1 MTYGGSGLSETSPIS
16 IGAGATFRTHIA
28 DLHVGVGSAA
38 LQVQNVSP
46 LPIQITIGTDTYWV
60 TASQA
65 TTLPLPLPPNGAGV
79 DYTLTNNTAS
89 TVTGSQTFVWLLD
102 GQEPPQP
109 DGPLTSAAATGAGS
123 GGGEVNYAL
132 ETGGNL
138 QTLEQNFHGF
148 SNGGSQVTYYDTD
161 TTPVDS
167 SGLLIMGSSGSTPGT
182 AIPGDARAIQVD
194 TVGRLVLSPT
204 SAGAVSIVSPVDGS
218 GYVQVDLELVGGAAV
233 NLAKETGGN
242 LASIL
247 TADMKTASI
256 VANGGSAA
264 PTPVAQVGGIQQ
276 GTGFLQ
282 PLVLDASQ
290 NLLVNVQSLPSIQ
303 LASQGTPGSPVPAS
317 ALQIAGSDGTDLR
330 TLATDTGGQL
340 KVLIEGGTGSPV
352 TIAAPSNTSNIS
364 ATSVQVKNAA
374 GTLYGVTG
382 YSSIAQFFQ
391 LLDAT
396 SLVSGTTVPKVSIP
410 IPAAGGFALDYGD
423 RGRAFATG
431 IYAAYSSTQAV
442 FTTGTAGTIDAQFV

>member
-16 IGAGATFRTHIA
+16 IGAGVTFRTHIA

-38 LQVQNVSP
+38 LQVQNASP
-46 LPIQITIGTDTYWV
+46 LSIQITIGTDTYWV

-65 TTLPLPLPPNGAGV
+65 TTLPLPPNGAGV

-247 TADMKTASI
+247 TADTKTASI

-340 KVLIEGGTGSPV
+340 KVLLEGGTLPV
-352 TIAAPSNTSNIS
+352 PAAPSNSSNIS
-364 ATSVQVKNAA
+364 AATLQVKNAA
-374 GTLYGVTG
+374 GTFYGMTG
-382 YSSIAQFFQ
+382 FSSIAQYVQ

-396 SLVSGTTVPKVSIP
+396 SLSSGVTVPKVSVLL
-410 IPAAGGFALDYGD
+410 PANSSFSLDYGTL
-423 RGRAFATG
+423 GRAFATG
-431 IYAAYSSTQAV
+431 IYVAFSSTEAV
-442 FTTGTAGTIDAQFV
+442 FTTGTAGTLDCQFT